1 MFGAVSAARS
11 SSPPPQLGSSATSAT
26 AARTPRQLICGTSIE
41 SSWNRRKGSIG
52 SPDPTGRRGDSGGG
66 LMHAFRESRRRRR
79 TGSWIGTTVGIAV
92 LLALLVPAAA
102 RADVDPR
109 LGLSAGWLDAGSA
122 SSGMALLAHN
132 DRPAGFFNPS
142 NVGSLN
148 FANSDVAFKGD
159 YAFAGSFHGFN
170 VYDLAN
176 PAAPVLKTSVVCP
189 GGQGDMS
196 VYGNLLFMSVEET
209 RAKIDCTSTP
219 AATAATRFRGVRIFD
234 ISSVAA
240 PTQVAAVQTCRGSH
254 THTLVTTPS
263 DAANVYVYVSG
274 TAGIRSGTELAGCNG
289 NSSLVDPTTAN
300 FRIDV
305 IKVPLAAPQTAAI
318 VSHPRVFSKCGSSA
332 CEADYAVQE
341 QHPIARYGLRGTLN
355 WLNTSGTQPTY
366 AADDPRAPGGQ
377 SVSQSSACHDITAY
391 PEIGLAAA
399 ACQGDGLLLDISDPV
414 NPVRIDNVT
423 DFNFAYWHSA
433 TFNND
438 GTKVLFTDEWGGG
451 TGARCRANDRPNWGA
466 NAIFD
471 IVDGKMVFRS
481 YYKLPVAQTSQ
492 ENCVAHNGSLIPVPG
507 RDVMSQAW
515 YQGGL
520 SVFDF
525 TDSANPKE
533 LAFFDRG
540 PISGTSLVTGG
551 FWSGYWYNGHL
562 YGTEIARG
570 FDAFGLTPTAAL
582 SENEIAAASEVQ
594 LDRFNAQ
601 LQPRLSWAP
610 SYAVVRAYRDQ
621 AVRAGAVDAAMLV
634 QIDKFVDRAEQ
645 YSELRQTSAAQA
657 QLHALANLL
666 IGPQYATLRTS
677 LRELSDASA
686 PFKPKHVPAQP
697 SLNAPSH
704 TGDLPPQV
712 EDDAP
717 AEEPAAPAE

>member
-79 TGSWIGTTVGIAV
+79 TGCWIGTTVGIAV

-122 SSGMALLAHN
+122 SSGMTLLAHN

-148 FANSDVAFKGD
+148 FANSDVAFK
-159 YAFAGSFHGFN
+159 
-170 VYDLAN
+170 
-176 PAAPVLKTSVVCP
+176 
-189 GGQGDMS
+189 GDMS

-254 THTLVTTPS
+254 THTLVTSPN
-263 DAANVYVYVSG
+263 DPDNVYVYVSG
-274 TAGIRSGTELAGCNG
+274 TAGIRSGAELAGCNG

-318 VSHPRVFSKCGSSA
+318 VSYPRIMSTCGSSA
-332 CEADYAVQE
+332 CIGDYASG
-341 QHPIARYGLRGTLN
+341 ALNGLHRGGLQATVPEGL
-355 WLNTSGTQPTY
+355 Q
-366 AADDPRAPGGQ
+366 APGGQ
-377 SVSQSSACHDITAY
+377 TVSQSSACHDITAY
-391 PEIGLAAA
+391 PEIGLAAG
-399 ACQGDGLLLDISDPV
+399 ACQGNGILLDISNPV
-414 NPVRIDNVT
+414 EPVRIDAAA
-423 DFNFAYWHSA
+423 DPNFAYWHSA

-438 GTKVLFTDEWGGG
+438 GTKVIFTDEWGGG
-451 TGARCRANDRPNWGA
+451 TGARCRATDRPNWGA

-471 IVDGKMVFRS
+471 IVDRKLVLRS
-481 YYKLPVAQTSQ
+481 YYKLPVAQTNQ
-492 ENCVAHNGSLIPVPG
+492 ENCVAHNGTLVPVPG
-507 RDVMSQAW
+507 RDVTSQAW
-515 YQGGL
+515 YQGGV

-525 TDSANPKE
+525 TDSAHPKE

-540 PISGTSLVTGG
+540 PISATSLITGG
-551 FWSGYWYNGHL
+551 FWSGYWYNGYL

-570 FDAFGLTPTAAL
+570 FDAFGLTPTADL
-582 SENEIAAASEVQ
+582 TENEIAA
-594 LDRFNAQ
+594 
-601 LQPRLSWAP
+601 
-610 SYAVVRAYRDQ
+610 
-621 AVRAGAVDAAMLV
+621 
-634 QIDKFVDRAEQ
+634 
-645 YSELRQTSAAQA
+645 
-657 QLHALANLL
+657 
-666 IGPQYATLRTS
+666 
-677 LRELSDASA
+677 
-686 PFKPKHVPAQP
+686 
-697 SLNAPSH
+697 
-704 TGDLPPQV
+704 
-712 EDDAP
+712 
-717 AEEPAAPAE
+717 